1 MSVLM
6 RGKVS
11 QGVRAY
17 TGAMEPTA
25 TGAASVPRILV
36 GTDFSS
42 TAAVAVDWAVE
53 LARQQGAHIELI
65 HAVTVPP
72 SVPEYVSPSAIAP
85 GPIFDEEVRR
95 AALGRLEKEAASLRE
110 RGIEVDTWLALG
122 TPSMVICDRA
132 AEISAL
138 AIVIGTRGLTGLR
151 HLLLGSTTERVVQ
164 KAPCPVLSVH
174 PDDRLHSLRTV
185 LIPTDFS
192 EDAERAIHTAQNLLA
207 PLGPRSQ
214 DIRLVL
220 LHAFNL
226 PIEYTAYG
234 PIPTS
239 VHYLQDTGL
248 EAERRL
254 QEMTDRLTAEGLT
267 VDWVAR
273 EGDPSIVIVEEA
285 ERRQADLIAM
295 GTHGRSGLRHLLLGS
310 TAERVVQH
318 ATCPVMTVRR
328 SPG

>member
-1 MSVLM
+1 
-6 RGKVS
+6 
-11 QGVRAY
+11 
-17 TGAMEPTA
+17 
-25 TGAASVPRILV
+25 V

-53 LARQQGAHIELI
+53 LARQQGARVELV

-85 GPIFDEEVRR
+85 GPVFDQEVRR
-95 AALGRLEKEAASLRE
+95 AALGRLDKEAASLRE

-132 AEISAL
+132 AESGVL
-138 AIVIGTRGLTGLR
+138 AIVVGTRGLTGMR

-174 PDDRLHSLRTV
+174 PEDRRRPLRTV

-192 EDAERAIHTAQNLLA
+192 EDAERAIHTARQLLA
-207 PLGPRSQ
+207 PRSP
-214 DIRLVL
+214 DIRLIL

-239 VHYLQDTGL
+239 LHYLQDTGL
-248 EAERRL
+248 DAERRL
-254 QEMTDRLTAEGLT
+254 QEMTDRLTAEGLS
-267 VDWVAR
+267 VDWAAR
-273 EGDPSIVIVEEA
+273 EGDPSVVIVEEA

-318 ATCPVMTVRR
+318 AACPVMTVRN
-328 SPG
+328 PI

>member
-1 MSVLM
+1 
-6 RGKVS
+6 
-11 QGVRAY
+11 
-17 TGAMEPTA
+17 MEPTVTEA
-25 TGAASVPRILV
+25 TSAPRILV
-36 GTDFSS
+36 GTDFSP

-53 LARQQGAHIELI
+53 LARQQGARVELV

-72 SVPEYVSPSAIAP
+72 AVPEYISPSAIAP
-85 GPIFDEEVRR
+85 GPVFDEEVRR

-110 RGIEVDTWLALG
+110 RGIEVETCLTLG
-122 TPSMVICDRA
+122 TPSNVICDRA
-132 AEISAL
+132 AETGAL

-164 KAPCPVLSVH
+164 KAPCPVLAVH
-174 PDDRLHSLRTV
+174 PGDSRRPLRTI

-192 EDAERAIHTAQNLLA
+192 EDAERAIHTARALLA
-207 PLGPRSQ
+207 PPSAVASE
-214 DIRLVL
+214 IRLIL

-248 EAERRL
+248 DAERRL

-273 EGDPSIVIVEEA
+273 EGDPSVVIVEEA

-318 ATCPVMTVRR
+318 AKCPVMTIRR
-328 SPG
+328 RE

>member
-1 MSVLM
+1 
-6 RGKVS
+6 
-11 QGVRAY
+11 
-17 TGAMEPTA
+17 MEPTLSPA
-25 TGAASVPRILV
+25 TSDVTNATTDPRILV
-36 GTDFSS
+36 GTDFSP
-42 TAAVAVDWAVE
+42 TAVAAVAWALE
-53 LARQQGAHIELI
+53 LARQQGARVELV

-72 SVPEYVSPSAIAP
+72 VLLEYVGSGAIAASP
-85 GPIFDEEVRR
+85 AFDEEVRR
-95 AALGRLEKEAASLRE
+95 AAHGRLEQEAASWRDK
-110 RGIEVDTWLALG
+110 GIQVDTWMGIG

-164 KAPCPVLSVH
+164 GAPCPVLTVH
-174 PDDRLHSLRTV
+174 PEDHVRQHETQAILV
-185 LIPTDFS
+185 PTDFS
-192 EDAERAIHTAQNLLA
+192 EDAELAIDTARRLLIPLAQNA
-207 PLGPRSQ
+207 
-214 DIRLVL
+214 RLIL
-220 LHAFNL
+220 FHAFNL

-239 VHYLQDTGL
+239 LSYLQDTGL
-248 EAERRL
+248 DAERRL

-273 EGDPSIVIVEEA
+273 EGDPSVVIVEEA
-285 ERRQADLIAM
+285 EHRGADLIAM

-318 ATCPVMTVRR
+318 ARCPVMTVRR
-328 SPG
+328 KE

>member
-1 MSVLM
+1 
-6 RGKVS
+6 
-11 QGVRAY
+11 
-17 TGAMEPTA
+17 MEPTA
-25 TGAASVPRILV
+25 TGAPRILV
-36 GTDFSS
+36 GTDFSP

-53 LARQQGAHIELI
+53 LARQQGARIELV

-72 SVPEYVSPSAIAP
+72 SVPEYVSPSAIAQAP
-85 GPIFDEEVRR
+85 VFDEEVRR
-95 AALGRLEKEAASLRE
+95 AALGRLEKEAATLRE
-110 RGIEVDTWLALG
+110 RGIEVDVWLALG
-122 TPSMVICDRA
+122 SPSAVICDRA
-132 AEISAL
+132 GETGAL
-138 AIVIGTRGLTGLR
+138 AIVVGTRGLTGLR
-151 HLLLGSTTERVVQ
+151 HLLLGSTAERVVQ

-174 PDDRLHSLRTV
+174 PEDRPRLLRTV

-192 EDAERAIHTAQNLLA
+192 EDAERAIHTARTLLA
-207 PLGPRSQ
+207 PFAE
-214 DIRLVL
+214 DVRLVL
-220 LHAFNL
+220 LHVFNL

-254 QEMTDRLTAEGLT
+254 EEMTERLAAEGLP

-273 EGDPSIVIVEEA
+273 EGDPSVVIAEEA

-318 ATCPVMTVRR
+318 AGCPVMTVRR
-328 SPG
+328 P